1 MFISYVLAKF
11 RAYLRYRETV
21 RELSRLTDRELDDL
35 GITRFQIESVA
46 RAHSL

>member
-11 RAYLRYRETV
+11 RAYLRYRDTI

-35 GITRFQIESVA
+35 GINRYQIDNVA
-46 RAHSL
+46 RAHNM